1 MRLYRVSQIFHS
13 GKMLQ
18 KTQSTWPARNI
29 LLMFNKHPSMME
41 PKAPVSL
48 ACVAETRAS
57 VHQFWLSQSMHDLP
71 VDGHVVSL

>member
-1 MRLYRVSQIFHS
+1 
-13 GKMLQ
+13 
-18 KTQSTWPARNI
+18 
-29 LLMFNKHPSMME
+29 ME